1 MATPAELFAS
11 AQEMADNLSATYG
24 DTYLTGDYSYLA
36 NAQRQAFNLYD
47 EVTPALDASMQQGDL
62 DAIITQNAIEGLW
75 LPLFVPAGA
84 DGYRGDGKP
93 TGIFYAT
100 TQSSAVTG
108 RLDTHGPAHESED
121 VDSVRFHE
129 SAAMGLNSATYTAGS
144 PYVREA

>member
-11 AQEMADNLSATYG
+11 AQEMADNMAATYG
-24 DTYLTGDYSYLA
+24 DTYLTGDYSYLE
-36 NAQRQAFNLYD
+36 NAKRQAFNLWD
-47 EVTPALDASMQQGDL
+47 EPFPPGWGQPGETPEQTVAN
-62 DAIITQNAIEGLW
+62 NAIEGLW

-84 DGYRGDGKP
+84 DGYRGDGNP
-93 TGIFYAT
+93 TGVFYAT
-100 TQSSAVTG
+100 TQSTAVTG